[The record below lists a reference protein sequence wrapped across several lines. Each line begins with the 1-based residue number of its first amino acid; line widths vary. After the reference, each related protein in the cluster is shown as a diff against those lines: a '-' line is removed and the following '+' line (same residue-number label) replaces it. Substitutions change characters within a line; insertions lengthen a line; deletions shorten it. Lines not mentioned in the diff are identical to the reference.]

1 MDEELIV
8 TVDADTTGLETALAA
23 LKNEA
28 ESFGQTM
35 TGALSDIVIKGKSVE
50 DVLRGIAM
58 SMSRNALSQGLAPL
72 QSMFDG
78 FGQSVLGGLLGAAK
92 PFAAGGVA
100 STGLFAGGGGVLAA
114 PAYFPHGGGLGV
126 AGEAGAEAILPLR
139 RGADGRLGVAAGGQ
153 GEAPMQV
160 VVNISTPDIQGFE
173 RSQSQVSAALT
184 RAVMRGR
191 RGV

>member
-8 TVDADTTGLETALAA
+8 TVDADTTGLEMALAT
-23 LKNEA
+23 LRNEA

-35 TGALSDIVIKGKSVE
+35 TGALGDIVIKGKSVE

-58 SMSRNALSQGLAPL
+58 SMSRSALNQGLAPL

-78 FGQSVLGGLLGAAK
+78 FGPSVLGGLFGSVT

-160 VVNISTPDIQGFE
+160 VVNISTPDIKGFE